1 MPFLPLLLPFL
12 LMHMNKVWALLFS
25 CMRELV
31 RLFFFHSFV
40 FAVKFNI
47 RHIARSF
54 IKVNFLNKK
63 IGIFCVT
70 FTSQRSVFVIIALLD
85 QRSKLLYDADFRHFY
100 GGVKCLFY
108 MYAARKA
115 CATRKM
121 ETNEKN
127 NIQPQ
132 IDKHALGR
140 LLNFHVSNDTHLPYA
155 HTHANTRTHT

>member
-1 MPFLPLLLPFL
+1 
-12 LMHMNKVWALLFS
+12 MHMNKVWALLFA
-25 CMRELV
+25 CMRELI
-31 RLFFFHSFV
+31 RYFFHSFV

-63 IGIFCVT
+63 KIGVFCVT
-70 FTSQRSVFVIIALLD
+70 FTSQRSVFVIIALLY
-85 QRSKLLYDADFRHFY
+85 QRSKLLYGKDFRHFY
-100 GGVKCLFY
+100 GGVKCLLY

-121 ETNEKN
+121 ETNEKKN

-140 LLNFHVSNDTHLPYA
+140 LLNFHVSNDMMTHLPYA
-155 HTHANTRTHT
+155 HTHTHVHTPSSNNKLKQ